1 MSTDMS
7 KYILEINKENRGVS
21 RREVFRI
28 NQSTLRIVQV
38 YDRILYIIRI
48 NFHIILE

>member
-7 KYILEINKENRGVS
+7 KHVLKINKENRGVS

-28 NQSTLRIVQV
+28 NPSELRIVQV
-38 YDRILYIIRI
+38 
-48 NFHIILE
+48 